1 MLETIAGA
9 NGGRRP
15 STKTRRLVDAVGLS
29 CSLGYAALAFVARPP
44 GEPDLVA
51 FFSLMAW
58 TGLPVFGLFLYCQRR
73 DEAVPLDRLLF
84 WAVAFRI
91 CGLVGGPLLEDDFYR
106 YLWDGYR
113 FATTGTPY
121 AAVPEAFF
129 TDPTVPA
136 AFHAVL
142 DGINHPELPTIYG
155 PTTQFVFLLG
165 YWLRPGSIA
174 ALQCLLS
181 VVDLA
186 TVILLLRLAPARNV
200 MLYAWCPLVVK
211 EIAFTAHPDGLGVG
225 LLLAALVLAQGR
237 RWRSAAVYLG
247 LACGAK
253 IFALVL
259 VPFVLVG
266 ATIRHWVVFGATLA
280 ALYAP
285 FALGGGTDLY
295 SLLVFAREW
304 EFNAAAFG
312 LLTTV
317 LPAFEAKLGLGL
329 VCALLGPSAVSS
341 GRPGGP
347 FRAATGTACCWRPR
361 LVINPW
367 YLLWVLPFAAIFTQ
381 RVGLDTPPIAVLKH
395 HRTQCVTQLQP
406 YQQPVGAS
414 AGIRTDWA
422 GAGLARIWARPPY
435 GSIGVDR
442 VAERHEN
449 VGRGRIPAWTDALP
463 RLMVRDRHIEPATDE
478 FHLLF
483 QFGEKRGENPG
494 SPMSKLPRLMAR

>member
-9 NGGRRP
+9 NGGGRP
-15 STKTRRLVDAVGLS
+15 SAATRRLVDAVGLS

-44 GEPDLVA
+44 GEPDLAV

-58 TGLPVFGLFLYCQRR
+58 AGLPVFGLFLHCQRR

-121 AAVPEAFF
+121 AAIPEAFF

-136 AFHAVL
+136 VFHAVL
-142 DGINHPELPTIYG
+142 DGVNHPELPTIYG

-165 YWLRPGSIA
+165 YWLQPGSIA

-186 TVILLLRLAPARNV
+186 TVVLLLRLAPARNV

-211 EIAFTAHPDGLGVG
+211 EIAFTAHPDGLGVC

-237 RWRSAAVYLG
+237 RWQSAAICLG

-266 ATIRHWVVFGATLA
+266 AIIRHWVVFGATLGV
-280 ALYAP
+280 LYAP
-285 FALGGGTDLY
+285 FALGGGTDLS

-312 LLTTV
+312 LLTTA

-329 VCALLGPSAVSS
+329 ACALCWGWYYRRYRRDT
-341 GRPGGP
+341 GRPVPRGDWVYGVLL
-347 FRAATGTACCWRPR
+347 AASP
-361 LVINPW
+361 VINPW
-367 YLLWVLPFAAIFTQ
+367 YLLWVLPFATIFPSVWAWTASM
-381 RVGLDTPPIAVLKH
+381 AVLISYI
-395 HRTQCVTQLQP
+395 TGLNVNDYELQP
-406 YQQPVGAS
+406 YQQPL
-414 AGIRTDWA
+414 WA
-422 GAGLARIWARPPY
+422 RLLEFGLIGLAL
-435 GSIGVDR
+435 
-442 VAERHEN
+442 
-449 VGRGRIPAWTDALP
+449 AWP
-463 RLMVRDRHIEPATDE
+463 RLRRICRKDQYTSNE
-478 FHLLF
+478 
-483 QFGEKRGENPG
+483 
-494 SPMSKLPRLMAR
+494 